1 MAKRKR
7 RRLKKKNI
15 FGLAILLFFLIATC
29 SNAYHDFYEN
39 RKPVNTPN
47 VEEEDL
53 RYRNTYSFDH
63 FSLVDNR
70 LQYDSDEYTYETG
83 IDVSVH
89 QKEIDFE
96 KVKNDGISFVYI
108 RVGYRG
114 YSTGELHEDAYFRTN
129 IQNAT
134 SAGLKVGV
142 YFFSQAINE
151 EEAKEEA
158 QFVLNC
164 VKDYKLALPIA
175 YDMEYVT
182 GEDRIKD
189 LTYEELTSCAKA
201 FSDTIRSA
209 GYDSTIYE
217 SSSWLINSID
227 MTVLQD
233 HNYFW
238 VASYHTGKMPYNYVF
253 NIWQYTP
260 YGKVDGIETDVDMN
274 IMLKKK

>member
-1 MAKRKR
+1 M
-7 RRLKKKNI
+7 
-15 FGLAILLFFLIATC
+15 
-29 SNAYHDFYEN
+29 NAYNDFYEN

-47 VEEEDL
+47 AEKLDL
-53 RYRNTYSFDH
+53 RYKNTYSFEN
-63 FSLVDNR
+63 FSLVDDR

-114 YSTGELHEDAYFRTN
+114 YSTGELHEDAYFQTN
-129 IQNAT
+129 IKNAIN
-134 SAGLKVGV
+134 AGLKVGV

-151 EEAKEEA
+151 AEAIEEA
-158 QFVLNC
+158 QFVLKC

-260 YGKVDGIETDVDMN
+260 YGKVDGISTDVDMN

>member
-1 MAKRKR
+1 M
-7 RRLKKKNI
+7 
-15 FGLAILLFFLIATC
+15 
-29 SNAYHDFYEN
+29 NAYNDFYEN

-47 VEEEDL
+47 AEELDL
-53 RYRNTYSFDH
+53 RYKNTYSFEN
-63 FSLVDNR
+63 FSLVDDR

-114 YSTGELHEDAYFRTN
+114 YSTGELHEDAYFQTN
-129 IQNAT
+129 IKNAIN
-134 SAGLKVGV
+134 AGLKVGV

-151 EEAKEEA
+151 AEAIEEA
-158 QFVLNC
+158 QFVLKC

-189 LTYEELTSCAKA
+189 LTYEELTGCAKA

-260 YGKVDGIETDVDMN
+260 YGKVDGISTDVDMN